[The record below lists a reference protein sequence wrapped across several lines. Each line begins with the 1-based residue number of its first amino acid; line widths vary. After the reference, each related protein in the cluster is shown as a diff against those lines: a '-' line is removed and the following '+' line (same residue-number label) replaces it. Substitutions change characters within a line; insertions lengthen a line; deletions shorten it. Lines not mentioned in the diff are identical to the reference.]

1 MIIFNVNLR
10 KWLHKLYNI
19 ALSVRNR
26 VVALFLGKRQKYHLL
41 SQIEIMGIGSLTIVL
56 LTAFFIGMVFT
67 FQVAKEFSYLNATD
81 LVGSVLTMTFVREL
95 SPVLT
100 AVIVTGRIGSA
111 FTAEIATM
119 KVTEQID
126 VLYVL
131 QADPINYL
139 VMPRVFAC
147 LLMLPLLNIFALAT
161 SIASSIFVSSTLYH
175 IPPSVFLDSSSISIL
190 DFSYSSLKAVVFGFI
205 ISIVSCSWGLNTKG
219 GARSVG
225 KSTTVSVVTSLLLIF
240 MVDFL
245 LSYCMFHASGSV
257 FQV

>member
-1 MIIFNVNLR
+1 MIILNPNSGKYLNR
-10 KWLHKLYNI
+10 QYHIIIL
-19 ALSVRNR
+19 ALKR
-26 VVALFLGKRQKYHLL
+26 LFSFSMSKRQQHHLL
-41 SQIEIMGIGSLTIVL
+41 NQIEVMGIGSLTIVL

-67 FQVAKEFSYLNATD
+67 FQVAKEFSYLNATN

-131 QADPINYL
+131 QANPINYL
-139 VMPRVFAC
+139 VLPRVLAC
-147 LLMLPLLNIFALAT
+147 LVMLPLLNIFALAT
-161 SIASSIFVSSTLYH
+161 SIASSIFVSSILYY

-190 DFSYSSLKAVVFGFI
+190 DFVYSSIKALVFGFI
-205 ISIVSCSWGLNTKG
+205 ISTISCSWGLNTQG

-225 KSTTVSVVTSLLLIF
+225 RSTTSSVVTSLLCIF
-240 MVDFL
+240 IIDFL
-245 LSYCMFHASGSV
+245 LSYFMFHTSVSV
-257 FQV
+257 FQI

>member
-1 MIIFNVNLR
+1 MIIFHLNFGKYLN
-10 KWLHKLYNI
+10 KLSQLI
-19 ALSVRNR
+19 ILASKR
-26 VVALFLGKRQKYHLL
+26 LFSFSMNKRQQYHFL
-41 SQIEIMGIGSLTIVL
+41 SQIEVMGIGSLTIVL

-67 FQVAKEFSYLNATD
+67 FQVAKEFSYLNATN

-131 QADPINYL
+131 RANPINYL
-139 VMPRVFAC
+139 VLPRVLAC
-147 LLMLPLLNIFALAT
+147 LVMLPLLNIFALAT
-161 SIASSIFVSSTLYH
+161 SIASSILVSSVLYH

-190 DFSYSSLKAVVFGFI
+190 DFVYSSIKAVVFGLI
-205 ISIVSCSWGLNTKG
+205 ISTVSCSWGLNTQG

-225 KSTTVSVVTSLLLIF
+225 KSTTSSVVTSLLFIF
-240 MVDFL
+240 IMDFL
-245 LSYCMFHASGSV
+245 LSYFMFHTSISV

>member
-1 MIIFNVNLR
+1 MIILSVNLWRFLDQLETIILLVR
-10 KWLHKLYNI
+10 KQMISLCK
-19 ALSVRNR
+19 
-26 VVALFLGKRQKYHLL
+26 GKRQSYHIL
-41 SQIEIMGIGSLTIVL
+41 SQIEIMGIGSLAIVL

-131 QADPINYL
+131 QAHPLNYL
-139 VMPRVFAC
+139 VVPRILAC
-147 LLMLPLLNIFALAT
+147 LVMLPLLNIFALAT
-161 SIASSIFVSSTLYH
+161 SISSSILVSSILYH
-175 IPPSVFLDSSSISIL
+175 IPPSIFLDSSSISIL
-190 DFSYSSLKAVVFGFI
+190 DFVYSSCKAVVFGLI
-205 ISIVSCSWGLNTKG
+205 ISIVSCTWGLKTKG

-225 KSTTVSVVTSLLLIF
+225 QSTTSSVVTSLLLIF
-240 MVDFL
+240 IVDFL
-245 LSYCMFHASGSV
+245 LSYCMFHTSGSV
-257 FQV
+257 FQA

>member
-1 MIIFNVNLR
+1 MIILNVNLLGNLGQLYHIIMLAR
-10 KWLHKLYNI
+10 KRVASLYQ
-19 ALSVRNR
+19 
-26 VVALFLGKRQKYHLL
+26 GKRQAYHLL
-41 SQIEIMGIGSLTIVL
+41 SQIEIMGIGSLAIVL

-131 QADPINYL
+131 QANPLNYL
-139 VMPRVFAC
+139 VVPRVLAC
-147 LLMLPLLNIFALAT
+147 LVMLPLLNIFALAT
-161 SIASSIFVSSTLYH
+161 SISSSIFISSILYH
-175 IPPSVFLDSSSISIL
+175 IPPSVFLGSSSISLI
-190 DFSYSSLKAVVFGFI
+190 DFFYSSFKAITFGLI
-205 ISIVSCSWGLNTKG
+205 ISVVSCTWGLKTKG

-225 KSTTVSVVTSLLLIF
+225 QSTTSSVVTSLLLIF
-240 MVDFL
+240 LVDFL
-245 LSYCMFHASGSV
+245 LSYFMFHTSGSV

>member
-1 MIIFNVNLR
+1 MTQSVCKRLLSIFM
-10 KWLHKLYNI
+10 
-19 ALSVRNR
+19 
-26 VVALFLGKRQKYHLL
+26 GKRQKYHFL

-56 LTAFFIGMVFT
+56 LTAFFIGIVFT
-67 FQVAKEFSYLNATD
+67 FQVAKEFSYLNATN

-139 VMPRVFAC
+139 VIPRFCAC
-147 LLMLPLLNIFALAT
+147 LVMLPLLNIFALST
-161 SIASSIFVSSTLYH
+161 SIASSLFVSSLLYH
-175 IPPSVFLDSSSISIL
+175 IPPSVFLNSSLISIL
-190 DFSYSSLKAVVFGFI
+190 DFTYSSFKAVIFGCI
-205 ISIVSCSWGLNTKG
+205 ISIVSCSWGLKTQG
-219 GARSVG
+219 GARNVG
-225 KSTTVSVVTSLLLIF
+225 KSTTSSVVTSLLLIF
-240 MVDFL
+240 MVDFV
-245 LSYCMFHASGSV
+245 LSYCMFHTSESV
-257 FQV
+257 FQF

>member
-1 MIIFNVNLR
+1 MIILNLNAGKYVN
-10 KWLHKLYNI
+10 KLYHI
-19 ALSVRNR
+19 TILALKRLVS
-26 VVALFLGKRQKYHLL
+26 FSISKRQKYHLL

-67 FQVAKEFSYLNATD
+67 FQVAKEFSYLNATN

-100 AVIVTGRIGSA
+100 AIIVTGRIGSA

-131 QADPINYL
+131 QANPINYL
-139 VMPRVFAC
+139 VLPRVLAC
-147 LLMLPLLNIFALAT
+147 LVMLPLLNIFALAT
-161 SIASSIFVSSTLYH
+161 SIASSIFVSSILYH
-175 IPPSVFLDSSSISIL
+175 IPPSVFLDSSVISIL
-190 DFSYSSLKAVVFGFI
+190 DFVYSSFKALVFGFI
-205 ISIVSCSWGLNTKG
+205 ISTVSCSWGLNTQG

-225 KSTTVSVVTSLLLIF
+225 RSTTSSVVTSLLCIF

-245 LSYCMFHASGSV
+245 LSYFMFHTSISV
-257 FQV
+257 FQI